1 MKGSLSV
8 LAAAMLACVFV
19 ATPLA
24 RQQKTPVFRSEANYV
39 EVTARVVDK
48 DGKFIDDLTAKDF
61 QITEDNRRATVEQV
75 FRVDLPTPWNKA
87 TVAKPVMYR
96 PGLASD
102 LQVAEGRIYL
112 IYLNSIPVR
121 DVPITRNLAKDFV
134 NDYVQPE
141 DVVAVWSTFGSV
153 TFTSDKALLNK
164 KIDEF
169 LGTTDLYS
177 PVPKTGDPGGAHVG
191 LASALDWLE
200 GVQGR
205 KKSVLLFS
213 AGWGGIAPVF
223 SNQAVP
229 APFSTDLL
237 DRHDVQIYAVDTRG
251 LASTA
256 YRSGGGEGG
265 GTTVIN
271 AGGSAAGAAAA
282 SVTTQSSEFFNGL
295 YNMKW
300 LAEDSGG
307 FAIINTNDCVPGFRR
322 IVEENSTYY
331 VLGYQSPAKLKG
343 NWDYRDISVK
353 LTRPI
358 KGAQVTARKGYIA
371 RP

>member
-1 MKGSLSV
+1 MKASLSV
-8 LAAAMLACVFV
+8 VAAAAFTSVVV

-24 RQQKTPVFRSEANYV
+24 RQQQTPVFRSEANYV

-48 DGKFIDDLTAKDF
+48 DGKFIDGLTAKDF
-61 QITEDNRRATVEQV
+61 QITEDNRRVNVEQL
-75 FRVDLPTPWNKA
+75 FRVDLPTPWNTPTPSKA
-87 TVAKPVMYR
+87 VMYR
-96 PGLASD
+96 PGLANE
-102 LQVAEGRIYL
+102 LQVADGRIYL
-112 IYLNSIPVR
+112 IYLNSIPLN
-121 DVPITRNLAKDFV
+121 DVPITRKLAKDFV
-134 NDYVQPE
+134 NGYVQPD
-141 DVVAVWSTFGSV
+141 DVVAVWSTFGAV

-177 PVPKTGDPGGAHVG
+177 PVPKTGDPGGARVG
-191 LASALDWLE
+191 LSSALDWLE

-223 SNQAVP
+223 SNQSIP
-229 APFSTDLL
+229 APFSSDLL

-251 LASTA
+251 LTSTA
-256 YRSGGGEGG
+256 YKS
-265 GTTVIN
+265 T
-271 AGGSAAGAAAA
+271 AGSSAAAAGA
-282 SVTTQSSEFFNGL
+282 SVTSQASDLFNGI

-307 FAIINTNDCVPGFRR
+307 FAIINTNDCEPGFRR
-322 IVEENSTYY
+322 IVEDNSTYY
-331 VLGYQSPAKLKG
+331 VLGYQSPATLKG
-343 NWDYRDISVK
+343 NWDYRDITVK
-353 LTRPI
+353 LKTPI
-358 KGAQVTARKGYIA
+358 KGARVIARKGYIA

>member
-1 MKGSLSV
+1 MKASLFV
-8 LAAAMLACVFV
+8 AAAVIASVFV
-19 ATPLA
+19 ASPLA
-24 RQQKTPVFRSEANYV
+24 RQQQTPVFRSEANYV

-48 DGKFIDDLTAKDF
+48 DGKFIDGLTAKDF
-61 QITEDNRRATVEQV
+61 QITEDNRRAIVEQL

-87 TVAKPVMYR
+87 TVSKPVMYR
-96 PGLASD
+96 PGLAGD

-112 IYLNSIPVR
+112 IYLNSLPMS
-121 DVPITRNLAKDFV
+121 DVPITRSLAKDFV

-141 DVVAVWSTFGSV
+141 DVVAVWSTFGAV
-153 TFTSDKALLNK
+153 TFTSDKTLLNK

-177 PVPKTGDPGGAHVG
+177 PVPRTGDPGSAHAG
-191 LASALDWLE
+191 LGSALDWFE
-200 GVQGR
+200 SVQGR

-229 APFSTDLL
+229 SPFSTDLL

-251 LASTA
+251 LTGGSYRSTA
-256 YRSGGGEGG
+256 GSS
-265 GTTVIN
+265 
-271 AGGSAAGAAAA
+271 ASAAGA
-282 SVTTQSSEFFNGL
+282 SVTTQSSDFFNGL

-322 IVEENSTYY
+322 IVEDNSTYY
-331 VLGYQSPAKLKG
+331 VLGYQSPAALKG

-353 LTRPI
+353 LTKSI
-358 KGAQVTARKGYIA
+358 KGARVIARKGYIA

>member
-1 MKGSLSV
+1 MKASLSV
-8 LAAAMLACVFV
+8 AAAAVIASVFA

-24 RQQKTPVFRSEANYV
+24 RQQQRPVIRSEANYV

-48 DGKFIDDLTAKDF
+48 DGKFIDGLTAKDF
-61 QITEDNRRATVEQV
+61 QITEDHRRANVEQL

-87 TVAKPVMYR
+87 TGDKPVMYR
-96 PGLASD
+96 PGLASE

-112 IYLNSIPVR
+112 IYLNSIPIN
-121 DVPITRNLAKDFV
+121 DVPITRNLAKEFV
-134 NDYVQPE
+134 NGYVQPE
-141 DVVAVWSTFGSV
+141 DVVAVWSTFGAV

-169 LGTTDLYS
+169 LGSTDLLS

-191 LASALDWLE
+191 LRSALDWLE
-200 GVQGR
+200 VVQGR

-223 SNQAVP
+223 SNQSVP

-251 LASTA
+251 LAA
-256 YRSGGGEGG
+256 PHYGSG
-265 GTTVIN
+265 
-271 AGGSAAGAAAA
+271 AGSEASAAGA
-282 SVTTQSSEFFNGL
+282 SVTSQASSFFNGL

-307 FAIINTNDCVPGFRR
+307 FAIINTNEFVPGFRR

-331 VLGYQSPAKLKG
+331 VLGYQSPHSLKG
-343 NWDYRDISVK
+343 NWDYHDITVK
-353 LTRPI
+353 LTKPI
-358 KGAQVTARKGYIA
+358 KGARVIARKGFIA

>member
-1 MKGSLSV
+1 MKVSLPLV
-8 LAAAMLACVFV
+8 IAAALASVFV

-24 RQQKTPVFRSEANYV
+24 RQQKMPVFRSEANYV

-48 DGKFIDDLTAKDF
+48 DGKFIDGLTAKDF
-61 QITEDNRRATVEQV
+61 QITEDNRRANVEQL
-75 FRVDLPTPWNKA
+75 FRVDLPTPWNKG
-87 TVAKPVMYR
+87 VADRPAMYR
-96 PGLASD
+96 PGLAND
-102 LQVAEGRIYL
+102 LQVADGRIYL
-112 IYLNSIPVR
+112 IYLNSIPVN
-121 DVPITRNLAKDFV
+121 DVPITRILAKEFV
-134 NDYVQPE
+134 NGYVQPE
-141 DVVAVWSTFGSV
+141 DVVAVWSTFGAV

-169 LGTTDLYS
+169 LGTSDLYS
-177 PVPKTGDPGGAHVG
+177 PVPKTGDPGGANAG
-191 LASALDWLE
+191 LSSALDWLQ

-223 SNQAVP
+223 SNQSVP
-229 APFSTDLL
+229 APFSTNLL
-237 DRHDVQIYAVDTRG
+237 DRHDVMIYAVDTRG
-251 LASTA
+251 LAAPT
-256 YRSGGGEGG
+256 YVSG
-265 GTTVIN
+265 
-271 AGGSAAGAAAA
+271 AGSAAGAAGA
-282 SVTTQSSEFFNGL
+282 SVTEQASGFFNGL

-307 FAIINTNDCVPGFRR
+307 FAIINTNEFVPGFRR

-331 VLGYQSPAKLKG
+331 VLGYQSPASLRG

-358 KGAQVTARKGYIA
+358 KGARVMARKGYIA

>member
-1 MKGSLSV
+1 MKALLSV
-8 LAAAMLACVFV
+8 VASALLACVFV

-24 RQQKTPVFRSEANYV
+24 RQQQTPVFRSEANYV

-48 DGKFIDDLTAKDF
+48 DGKFIDGLTAKDF
-61 QITEDNRRATVEQV
+61 QITEDNRRANVEQV
-75 FRVDLPTPWNKA
+75 FRVDLPTPWNKVTA
-87 TVAKPVMYR
+87 AKPVMYR
-96 PGLASD
+96 PGLAND
-102 LQVAEGRIYL
+102 LQVADGRIYL
-112 IYLNSIPVR
+112 IYLNSIPAQ
-121 DVPITRNLAKDFV
+121 DVPVTRSVAKDFV
-134 NDYVQPE
+134 NGYLQPE
-141 DVVAVWSTFGSV
+141 DVVAVWSTFGAV

-169 LGTTDLYS
+169 LGSTDLYS
-177 PVPKTGDPGGAHVG
+177 PVPKTGDPGTARVG
-191 LASALDWLE
+191 LDRRSTGSKAFRAGRSPCSCFPPAGAASRRYSQID
-200 GVQGR
+200 
-205 KKSVLLFS
+205 
-213 AGWGGIAPVF
+213 
-223 SNQAVP
+223 AVP
-229 APFSTDLL
+229 APFTTDLL

-251 LASTA
+251 LDSSA
-256 YRSGGGEGG
+256 YRS
-265 GTTVIN
+265 T
-271 AGGSAAGAAAA
+271 AGSAAGAAAA
-282 SVTTQSSEFFNGL
+282 SVTTQSSDFFNGL

-331 VLGYQSPAKLKG
+331 VLGYQSPATLKG

>member
-1 MKGSLSV
+1 MKASLSV
-8 LAAAMLACVFV
+8 AAAAVIASVFV

-24 RQQKTPVFRSEANYV
+24 RQQKMPVFRSEANYV

-48 DGKFIDDLTAKDF
+48 DGKFIDGLTAKDF
-61 QITEDNRRATVEQV
+61 QITEDNRRANVEQL
-75 FRVDLPTPWNKA
+75 FRVDLATPWNKA
-87 TVAKPVMYR
+87 TGEKAVMYR

-102 LQVAEGRIYL
+102 FQVAEGRIYL
-112 IYLNSIPVR
+112 IYLNSIPVN
-121 DVPITRNLAKDFV
+121 DVPVTRNLAKEFV
-134 NDYVQPE
+134 NGYMQPE
-141 DVVAVWSTFGSV
+141 DVVAVWSTFGAV

-177 PVPKTGDPGGAHVG
+177 PVPKTGDPGSAQAG
-191 LASALDWLE
+191 LGSALDWLE

-223 SNQAVP
+223 SNQSIP
-229 APFSTDLL
+229 APFSSDLL

-251 LASTA
+251 LATNTPKSTA
-256 YRSGGGEGG
+256 GSS
-265 GTTVIN
+265 
-271 AGGSAAGAAAA
+271 ASAAGASVQSQA
-282 SVTTQSSEFFNGL
+282 SDFFNGI

-307 FAIINTNDCVPGFRR
+307 FAIINTNEFVPGFRR

-331 VLGYQSPAKLKG
+331 VLGYQSPSSLKG

-353 LTRPI
+353 LTKSI
-358 KGAQVTARKGYIA
+358 KGARVTARKGYVA
-371 RP
+371 RPN

>member
-1 MKGSLSV
+1 MKASLSV
-8 LAAAMLACVFV
+8 VATAVIASVVV

-48 DGKFIDDLTAKDF
+48 DGKFIDGLTARDF
-61 QITEDNRRATVEQV
+61 QITEDNRRATVEQL

-87 TVAKPVMYR
+87 TAAKPVMYR
-96 PGLASD
+96 PGLATD
-102 LQVAEGRIYL
+102 LQVADGRIYL
-112 IYLNSIPVR
+112 IYLNSIPVN
-121 DVPITRNLAKDFV
+121 DVPITRQRAKDFV
-134 NDYVQPE
+134 NGYMQPE
-141 DVVAVWSTFGSV
+141 DVVAVWSTFGAV

-177 PVPKTGDPGGAHVG
+177 PVPKTGDPGGANVG
-191 LASALDWLE
+191 LSSALDWLE

-223 SNQAVP
+223 SNQSIP
-229 APFSTDLL
+229 APFSSDLL

-251 LASTA
+251 LTSSAYKSTA
-256 YRSGGGEGG
+256 
-265 GTTVIN
+265 
-271 AGGSAAGAAAA
+271 GSSAAAAGASVGDQA
-282 SVTTQSSEFFNGL
+282 SDFFNGL

-307 FAIINTNDCVPGFRR
+307 FAIINANDCEPGFRR
-322 IVEENSTYY
+322 IVEDNSTYY
-331 VLGYQSPAKLKG
+331 VLGYQSPNTLKG
-343 NWDYRDISVK
+343 NWDYRDITVK
-353 LTRPI
+353 LTTPI
-358 KGAQVTARKGYIA
+358 KGSRVVARKGYIA